1 MSYKENFIEGIL
13 SLSEWGDWSMA
24 KTEWNYVSSDMIPDS
39 QCLCGHP
46 IVEVCTIHN
55 RLNNNYAEVGN
66 CCVKKFM
73 DNRAMSMR
81 AESDFT
87 ILKGLQRNPLY
98 TIKNVSYFHDIKVIT
113 DWDYTFY
120 QSLGNKRNLSYKQE
134 KQKLRINNLIVASI
148 KNKKIL

>member
-13 SLSEWGDWSMA
+13 NLSEWSDWSMA

-39 QCLCGHP
+39 QCLCGHS

-55 RLNNNYAEVGN
+55 RLNDNYAEVGN

-73 DNRAMSMR
+73 DNRVMSTR
-81 AESDFT
+81 AETDFT
-87 ILKGLQRNPLY
+87 ILRGLQRNPLY
-98 TIKNVSYFHDIKVIT
+98 TIKNIHYWFHTGVIGQ
-113 DWDYTFY
+113 WDLTFY
-120 QSLGNKRNLSYKQE
+120 ESLGKKRNLSYKQE